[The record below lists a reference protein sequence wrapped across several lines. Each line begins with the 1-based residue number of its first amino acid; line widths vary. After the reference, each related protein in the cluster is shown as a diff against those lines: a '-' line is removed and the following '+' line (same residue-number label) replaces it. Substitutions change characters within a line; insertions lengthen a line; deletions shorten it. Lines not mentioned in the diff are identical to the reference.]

1 MGFRRNSVVEGVTME
16 FSDSW
21 VWLVFVGIGLLMILL
36 ELIVGVGTGL
46 DLVFLGSAFILGGLV
61 TWPFNSW
68 ILTLLV
74 TSAICVAYVVLGRRY
89 VHRWTVALKSKT
101 NIDAI
106 VGRTGVV
113 LQNIVKNV
121 DGRVKVGNE
130 EWKARATEEIE
141 KGDEI
146 VVTGVSGATLIVEK
160 TKGGQ

>member
-1 MGFRRNSVVEGVTME
+1 MGDGVAVG
-16 FSDSW
+16 FSDSR

-36 ELIVGVGTGL
+36 ELIVGVETGL

-61 TWPFNSW
+61 TWPLNSW
-68 ILTLLV
+68 VVTLIV
-74 TSAICVAYVVLGRRY
+74 TSAICVAYVALGRRY
-89 VHRWTVALKSKT
+89 VHRWTTVRKSKT
-101 NIDAI
+101 NVDAI

-113 LQNIVKNV
+113 MQSITRNV

-130 EWKARATEEIE
+130 DWKARATEEIE

-146 VVTGVSGATLIVEK
+146 VVTGVSGVTLIVEK

>member
-1 MGFRRNSVVEGVTME
+1 MVDAVALGFP
-16 FSDSW
+16 DSW

-36 ELIVGVGTGL
+36 ELIVGVETGL

-68 ILTLLV
+68 ILTLIV
-74 TSAICVAYVVLGRRY
+74 TSAICVAYIALGRRY
-89 VHRWTVALKSKT
+89 VHRWTVVRKSRT

-113 LQNIVKNV
+113 QQSIGKNL
-121 DGRVKVGNE
+121 DGRVKVGSE
-130 EWKARATEEIE
+130 DWKARATEEIE

-146 VVTGVSGATLIVEK
+146 VVTGVSGVTLIVEK
-160 TKGGQ
+160 SKGGQ

>member
-1 MGFRRNSVVEGVTME
+1 MVDSTAVGL
-16 FSDSW
+16 SDSW

-36 ELIVGVGTGL
+36 ELIVGVETGL

-68 ILTLLV
+68 ILTLIV
-74 TSAICVAYVVLGRRY
+74 TSAICMAYVALGRRY
-89 VHRWTVALKSKT
+89 VHRWTVARKSKT

-106 VGRTGVV
+106 VGGTGVV
-113 LQNIVKNV
+113 LQSIAKNV

-130 EWKARATEEIE
+130 DWKARATEYIE

-146 VVTGVSGATLIVEK
+146 VVTGVSGVTLIVEK